1 MAQVIWTEP
10 ALNALDEIAD
20 YIALDDYNAASRLVQ
35 KVFKK
40 VDLLEA
46 NPKLGNIPKELRSTP
61 YRRLVINPV
70 YVYYRIENDTAI
82 IIFIDR
88 AEREFEISRFAR

>member
-1 MAQVIWTEP
+1 MAQVIWAEP

-88 AEREFEISRFAR
+88 AEREIEISRFAR

>member
-20 YIALDDYNAASRLVQ
+20 YIALDDDNAASRLVQ

-46 NPKLGNIPKELRSTP
+46 NAELGNIPKELRSTP

-70 YVYYRIENDTAI
+70 YVYYRVEDDTAI
-82 IIFIDR
+82 IIFVDR
-88 AEREFEISRFAR
+88 AEREFEIPRFAR